1 MPTTCLAKF
10 RGLFLVGMISLVC
23 ASAVRAE
30 NWSRF
35 RGDGGQGTSEQ
46 KGIPATW
53 SEGDLDWNIE
63 LPGVGHSSPV
73 IHGERLFVTSAVEEG
88 AVRHLF
94 CLNASTGEQLWSTT
108 VGYNRS
114 HKHVKGSWASSTPAT
129 DGERVY
135 VAFADEERYTLSAWD
150 YEGRLV
156 WRRNLGP
163 FVSQHGQGVSPIVF
177 DGMVIMAN
185 DQRGPSTINAL
196 DAKTGKTVW
205 STLRSIREASYS
217 TPQIYQ
223 REGQKPQLICLSGAM
238 GVTSLD
244 PYTGEMNWMTGELP
258 LRTVASP
265 IIADGLI
272 LASCGGGGIGKLL
285 IAVNPDADEDA
296 GEPRIVYQRDRI
308 LPYVPTSVV
317 HEGHAYLWN
326 DNGVV
331 SCMELKTGKNVW
343 THRVGGNY
351 SGSTVLIDGKIYI
364 MSEEGKCLVIA
375 AAPKFELLGENDLG
389 DPSHSTPAVA
399 NGRLYL
405 RTFHRLAALKAEE

>member
-1 MPTTCLAKF
+1 MPTTCLANF
-10 RGLFLVGMISLVC
+10 RSFSLVC
-23 ASAVRAE
+23 VMTLVLTGSADAE
-30 NWSRF
+30 NWTRF
-35 RGDGGQGTSEQ
+35 RGDKGDGVSDQ
-46 KGIPATW
+46 KGIPVTW
-53 SEGDLDWNIE
+53 SPGDYEWTVE

-73 IHGERLFVTSAVEEG
+73 VYGDRLFVTSAVEEG
-88 AVRHLF
+88 ALRYLF
-94 CLNASTGEQLWSTT
+94 CLNANTGEQVWSTK
-108 VGYNRS
+108 VGSNRS
-114 HKHVKGSWASSTPAT
+114 HKHAKGSWASSTPAT

-135 VAFADEERYTLSAWD
+135 VAFADEERYTLAAWD
-150 YEGRLV
+150 YEGHLV

-177 DGMVIMAN
+177 DGMVIIPN
-185 DQRGPSTINAL
+185 DQRGPSSILAL
-196 DAKTGKTVW
+196 DANTGKTVW
-205 STLRSIREASYS
+205 STLRDIREASYS

-265 IIADGLI
+265 VIADGLI
-272 LASCGGGGIGKLL
+272 LASCGQAGAGKLM

-296 GEPRIVYQRDRI
+296 GEPRIVYQRDRV

-331 SCMELKTGKNVW
+331 SCMELKTGKNIW
-343 THRVGGNY
+343 TQRVAGNY

-364 MSEEGKCLVIA
+364 ISEEGKCLVVA
-375 AAPKFELLGENDLG
+375 ASPKFELLGENDLG
-389 DPSHSTPAVA
+389 DGSHSTPAVA
-399 NGRLYL
+399 GGRLYL